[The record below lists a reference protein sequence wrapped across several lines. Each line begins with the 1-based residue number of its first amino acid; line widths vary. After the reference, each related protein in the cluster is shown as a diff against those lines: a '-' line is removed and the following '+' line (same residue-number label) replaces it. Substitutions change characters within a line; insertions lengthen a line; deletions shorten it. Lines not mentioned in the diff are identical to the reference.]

1 MGTHIVKTTIEISD
15 PLLVEAKTVAA
26 REGTTV
32 RALVEEGLRH
42 VVRARRP
49 AKTARFRLHDAS
61 VRGRRRP
68 APDHDGAAFLD
79 ALDRVNTR
87 RR

>member
-1 MGTHIVKTTIEISD
+1 MGTHIVKTTIEIAD
-15 PLLVEAKTVAA
+15 PLLTEAKSLAA

-49 AKTARFRLHDAS
+49 GKTVRFKLRDAS
-61 VRGRRRP
+61 VRGRS
-68 APDHDGAAFLD
+68 GARAEGTRFLD
-79 ALDRVNTR
+79 ALDEVNTGR
-87 RR
+87 R